1 MFRKTYSREQIRSL
15 INKFAL
21 NKVPE
26 SKISIETISGGE
38 KAKITAIRTLTKQA
52 PIILMDEPTA
62 AMDERSKEVFD
73 EIISN
78 TEGKLIIVITHRLDE
93 SLKKYDRYVII
104 QNTQM
109 YMTSDFNE
117 AISLVTK
124 E

>member
-1 MFRKTYSREQIRSL
+1 MDNSL
-15 INKFAL
+15 LAVRDINHKYI
-21 NKVPE
+21 V
-26 SKISIETISGGE
+26 
-38 KAKITAIRTLTKQA
+38 
-52 PIILMDEPTA
+52 
-62 AMDERSKEVFD
+62 
-73 EIISN
+73 
-78 TEGKLIIVITHRLDE
+78 EGKLIIVITHRLDE